1 MHPFIFMTTCL
12 PLLIHFHPCWLQIEN
27 INTVLCT
34 LNDEKFLVL
43 AGLPSIAILLQPK
56 HDSVLTDEH
65 CCNFAHKVACR
76 KCPEVYCPRFTGWL
90 CNSAANRFQRFRAQ
104 KLLSRTSLVIVD
116 SPLAKT
122 DPAGFTFQDTL
133 CGD

>member
-1 MHPFIFMTTCL
+1 MHPFIFMTRCL

-43 AGLPSIAILLQPK
+43 AGLPSIAVLLQPK
-56 HDSVLTDEH
+56 HESVLTDEH

-76 KCPEVYCPRFTGWL
+76 KSVLKFIAPG
-90 CNSAANRFQRFRAQ
+90 
-104 KLLSRTSLVIVD
+104 LLAGCVIQLRIDFKGFGTKNVSGTSLVIVEI
-116 SPLAKT
+116 PLAKT
-122 DPAGFTFQDTL
+122 
-133 CGD
+133 